1 MMCWSQMYSMAE
13 VHAEGEATSVATDA
27 IVHMPGE
34 TLLDKMNYIN
44 HVDDSVRRYIIL
56 EVTQ

>member
-1 MMCWSQMYSMAE
+1 
-13 VHAEGEATSVATDA
+13 VHS
-27 IVHMPGE
+27 PGE